1 VKEIRIATEGGSV
14 VRKQD
19 QELVA
24 GAHEVEKREGIGGRF
39 EPVGD
44 IPFSTAGHRRLPLF
58 PGYLFMNGDAEER
71 HRTLATNRVASVISV
86 ADQERLEE
94 DLEQIRRLVDS
105 EQPVDVWP
113 GIRVG
118 RRCCVIS
125 GPLKGLEGV
134 VLRRRGT
141 CRVHLAVHVLGQ
153 GAEVEIDASCL
164 ELTGENDS
172 SVCHQMEARVQT
184 S

>member
-1 VKEIRIATEGGSV
+1 LFENKTKSWWLVHTKSRNEKALAGDLNRLGISHFLPLATVDRSYSGRREKIRI
-14 VRKQD
+14 
-19 QELVA
+19 
-24 GAHEVEKREGIGGRF
+24 
-39 EPVGD
+39 
-44 IPFSTAGHRRLPLF
+44 PLF